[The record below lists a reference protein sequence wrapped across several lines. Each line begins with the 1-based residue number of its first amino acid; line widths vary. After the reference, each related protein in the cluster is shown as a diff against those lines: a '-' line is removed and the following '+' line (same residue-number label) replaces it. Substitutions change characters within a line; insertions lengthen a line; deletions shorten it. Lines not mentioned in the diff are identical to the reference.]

1 MSGIASQRKPVEE
14 IIKKHNQFF
23 YSLAEITNIHVYG
36 LSLSEVDIPYL
47 KHILLIVKSAK
58 WEFSDYKAFN
68 SAKIKCFCKN
78 NDIHGYDMK
87 PSITSSGS
95 ISSSSSIGS
104 FFIGSERVGVFL
116 ATSGSSR

>member
-78 NDIHGYDMK
+78 NDIHGYDIIELENIIGDY
-87 PSITSSGS
+87 PSDCVNRKLRDFSR
-95 ISSSSSIGS
+95 S
-104 FFIGSERVGVFL
+104 FFIYIL
-116 ATSGSSR
+116 TL

>member
-58 WEFSDYKAFN
+58 WEFSDYKGTN
-68 SAKIKCFCKN
+68 SFKIKRFCEN
-78 NDIHGYDMK
+78 NNIHNYNVIELK
-87 PSITSSGS
+87 SIIDTAQLK
-95 ISSSSSIGS
+95 IS
-104 FFIGSERVGVFL
+104 FTDL
-116 ATSGSSR
+116 

>member
-23 YSLAEITNIHVYG
+23 YSCLEITNIHVYG

-78 NDIHGYDMK
+78 NDIHGYDIIELENIIDTIQLK
-87 PSITSSGS
+87 IP
-95 ISSSSSIGS
+95 
-104 FFIGSERVGVFL
+104 FY
-116 ATSGSSR
+116 

>member
-68 SAKIKCFCKN
+68 SAKIFLLFRHRVYFY
-78 NDIHGYDMK
+78 DIINYK
-87 PSITSSGS
+87 LIN
-95 ISSSSSIGS
+95 
-104 FFIGSERVGVFL
+104 L
-116 ATSGSSR
+116 

>member
-58 WEFSDYKAFN
+58 
-68 SAKIKCFCKN
+68 
-78 NDIHGYDMK
+78 
-87 PSITSSGS
+87 
-95 ISSSSSIGS
+95 
-104 FFIGSERVGVFL
+104 
-116 ATSGSSR
+116 